1 LVVESIRWL
10 RHQQTLDVGF
20 FGPSIVA
27 TSSNRALV
35 AGRISMPTRP
45 R

>member
-1 LVVESIRWL
+1 LVFASSRWL
-10 RHQQTLDVGF
+10 RHQHTDESGF

-27 TSSNRALV
+27 TSSNRADV
-35 AGRISMPTRP
+35 AGSIEMVTRS